1 MRRPEGLVLVL
12 TPPFDKTDHDP
23 GYIKGYLP
31 GIRENGGQYTHAAAW
46 TVLASA
52 ALSDGDKAVEL
63 FRMLNP
69 INRTSSRATVQRY
82 KVEPYVAAGDVYSE
96 SPHVGRGGWTWYT
109 GSAGWLY
116 RGAIEWL
123 LGFRL
128 RGTVLSIDPCI
139 PRNWPSYSIR
149 FRYHS
154 TIYNI
159 KVENPSGVSRGVAL
173 AEMDGARLLNSP
185 NVPLVDDAK
194 EHQVRIVMG

>member
-1 MRRPEGLVLVL
+1 
-12 TPPFDKTDHDP
+12 
-23 GYIKGYLP
+23 
-31 GIRENGGQYTHAAAW
+31 
-46 TVLASA
+46 
-52 ALSDGDKAVEL
+52 
-63 FRMLNP
+63 
-69 INRTSSRATVQRY
+69 
-82 KVEPYVAAGDVYSE
+82 
-96 SPHVGRGGWTWYT
+96 
-109 GSAGWLY
+109 
-116 RGAIEWL
+116 
-123 LGFRL
+123 
-128 RGTVLSIDPCI
+128 VLSIDPCI

>member
-1 MRRPEGLVLVL
+1 MVL
-12 TPPFDKTDHDP
+12 TPPFDQTDHDP

-46 TVLASA
+46 TVLAFA
-52 ALSDGDKAVEL
+52 ALSDGDKAGEL

-96 SPHVGRGGWTWYT
+96 SPHVGRGGWTWYS

-116 RGAIEWL
+116 RGAIEWI

-128 RGTVLSIDPCI
+128 RGSVLSIDPCI
-139 PRNWPSYSIR
+139 PRNWPSYSMR

-154 TIYNI
+154 TTYNI
-159 KVENPSGVSRGVAL
+159 RVENPSGVSRGITL
-173 AEMDGARLLNSP
+173 G
-185 NVPLVDDAK
+185 
-194 EHQVRIVMG
+194 